1 MKVLA
6 IAMEG
11 KEFFFNSHSAHAVS
25 DAGAETI
32 RDALNKAR
40 YRLKEG
46 QVWHIYEYDWY
57 TRECT
62 GAGYQS
68 FTRRKG
74 RIYEKRI

>member
-6 IAMEG
+6 IAMQG
-11 KEFFFNSHSAHAVS
+11 KEFNYNGHSAHAVS
-25 DAGAETI
+25 DAGAEAI

-57 TRECT
+57 TRAYT